1 MIDYYQGIETETGEE
16 IAYLQD
22 VAKLLSVQ
30 DTTTEIYH
38 KLTRLSEELADRE
51 NLGQFDVNSAKLSQE
66 LNLLKKI
73 FFDDTTRNK
82 YDKALIDTLNQTK
95 YQDVMEEPLTTSRSQ
110 ASIREQS
117 RNRKLN
123 QKFNLSWQKLLV
135 QALILIIIISMSI
148 FMNIKM
154 SLLVIILLVLLV
166 FGLLFSN

>member
-1 MIDYYQGIETETGEE
+1 M
-16 IAYLQD
+16 
-22 VAKLLSVQ
+22 
-30 DTTTEIYH
+30 
-38 KLTRLSEELADRE
+38 
-51 NLGQFDVNSAKLSQE
+51 GQFDVNSAKLSQE
-66 LNLLKKI
+66 LNLIKKI

-135 QALILIIIISMSI
+135 QALILIIIYHQLVMI
-148 FMNIKM
+148 FRFMKMDKLLKATKIVGVM
-154 SLLVIILLVLLV
+154 SLKRIY
-166 FGLLFSN
+166 